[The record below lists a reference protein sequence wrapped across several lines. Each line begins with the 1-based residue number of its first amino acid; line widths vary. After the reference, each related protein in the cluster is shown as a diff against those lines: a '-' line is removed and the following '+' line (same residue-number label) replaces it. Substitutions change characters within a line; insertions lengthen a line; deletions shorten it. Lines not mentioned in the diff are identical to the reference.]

1 MRNRF
6 ILLTSLVMIVSMLL
20 GACQPA
26 PATAPAAEAPAA
38 EKPAEAP
45 AAEKPAEA
53 PAAKGP
59 EFKNPD
65 TITFVTGAGEPE
77 TLDPAWT
84 YETAGSTVE
93 LNIYEGLTFFKREKT
108 DEYIP
113 ALATDWKTSE
123 DGKEWTFNIRKDVKF
138 HEGGTLEPHDV
149 AYTAQ
154 RAFLQ
159 GRIDG
164 WQWIVYEAFYGP
176 DMAMAGIKDFAAEFL
191 KPAGAE
197 KAPAFEDLKEE
208 DLVKV
213 CEDIKTKIVADDEA
227 GTVTYKFKQ
236 PVPWMLALTSQQFLG
251 GILDK
256 EWMAENGDWDGDCAT
271 WTKFAD
277 PAAEKTI
284 LFNKA
289 NGTGPYKL
297 DHWTP
302 GEEIALAANEN
313 YWRKEPMWEGGP
325 SGVASIKRVVIK
337 NVDEWGTRLS
347 MLQAG
352 DADEIYTP
360 AQYRAELEPFAK
372 VTCGIDEA
380 TCKDDKAD
388 GYLKFYRKLP
398 MPAITPAQL
407 NWQINVEGG
416 NPYTG
421 SGKLDGNG
429 IPANFFSDLHIRKAF
444 SACFDYDAMVKDA
457 LAGEGVQAQGPIP
470 QGMMGYLK
478 DTPPIN
484 KFDIAKCEEEF
495 KAADLDG
502 DGITAD
508 KDEDD
513 VWSKGFYMQIG
524 YNSGNDTRRL
534 AAEILKSGIEKVNP
548 KFSIAVLNL
557 PWPVLLES
565 RRQGKLPIY
574 VGGWV
579 EDYHDPHNWVN
590 PFLYSQG
597 AYGRIVNMTDDYK
610 KKYDDII
617 IKGATTNGVEART
630 PIYEEIQKMAQEDA
644 VDIWLYQ
651 AMEGYPFQSWI
662 QGFYFNPA
670 YGNPEYGWIYSLSK
684 VAPK

>member
-277 PAAEKTI
+277 RLLKRPSSSTKPMVLVPINWT
-284 LFNKA
+284 
-289 NGTGPYKL
+289 TGPRVKKSP
-297 DHWTP
+297 WPPT
-302 GEEIALAANEN
+302 
-313 YWRKEPMWEGGP
+313 KTTGG
-325 SGVASIKRVVIK
+325 K
-337 NVDEWGTRLS
+337 N
-347 MLQAG
+347 
-352 DADEIYTP
+352 P
-360 AQYRAELEPFAK
+360 
-372 VTCGIDEA
+372 CG
-380 TCKDDKAD
+380 
-388 GYLKFYRKLP
+388 
-398 MPAITPAQL
+398 
-407 NWQINVEGG
+407 
-416 NPYTG
+416 
-421 SGKLDGNG
+421 
-429 IPANFFSDLHIRKAF
+429 
-444 SACFDYDAMVKDA
+444 
-457 LAGEGVQAQGPIP
+457 
-470 QGMMGYLK
+470 
-478 DTPPIN
+478 
-484 KFDIAKCEEEF
+484 
-495 KAADLDG
+495 KAARVALPP
-502 DGITAD
+502 
-508 KDEDD
+508 
-513 VWSKGFYMQIG
+513 S
-524 YNSGNDTRRL
+524 N
-534 AAEILKSGIEKVNP
+534 
-548 KFSIAVLNL
+548 VL
-557 PWPVLLES
+557 
-565 RRQGKLPIY
+565 
-574 VGGWV
+574 
-579 EDYHDPHNWVN
+579 
-590 PFLYSQG
+590 
-597 AYGRIVNMTDDYK
+597 
-610 KKYDDII
+610 
-617 IKGATTNGVEART
+617 
-630 PIYEEIQKMAQEDA
+630 
-644 VDIWLYQ
+644 
-651 AMEGYPFQSWI
+651 
-662 QGFYFNPA
+662 
-670 YGNPEYGWIYSLSK
+670 
-684 VAPK
+684 